1 MKKYGDGGTKAS
13 TRGIQANPIAEAN
26 RVKAYPTTKV
36 SKARATMQ
44 SGGTSGGYPTTGGG
58 RQMQKG
64 GGSGPSVSSKGAFYP
79 DAKCKAE
86 GCPKNPNDPK
96 YKNQVAKLSP
106 EDRKKIGAKYMT
118 GGMVNPN
125 AKMQAQKSAGSKGVK
140 SGVNSKATASKVAKG
155 RSGGTSAAPKTAI
168 PKAKYGMTLKK
179 KQDGGPQDY
188 VDRVIAQKIKS
199 AAAQKGMNQA
209 RAAAKKGRA
218 GKI

>member
-1 MKKYGDGGTKAS
+1 MKTK
-13 TRGIQANPIAEAN
+13 
-26 RVKAYPTTKV
+26 KK
-36 SKARATMQ
+36 MQ
-44 SGGTSGGYPTTGGG
+44 SGGTSGGYPTSGRV

-64 GGSGPSVSSKGAFYP
+64 GGSGPSVSTKGAFYP

-86 GCPKNPNDPK
+86 GCPKNPNNPK

-118 GGMVNPN
+118 GGMVNSN
-125 AKMQAQKSAGSKGVK
+125 TKIQAAKVAGSKGVK
-140 SGVNSKATASKVAKG
+140 SGINPKASASSVAKG
-155 RSGGTSAAPKTAI
+155 RSGGTSVAPKTAM

-209 RAAAKKGRA
+209 RVAAKKGRA